1 MPQIVTLPSEAP
13 DKPALGAPCNGCGLC
28 CAAELCP
35 LGRVMFGKS
44 RGPCPALVWQAA
56 ERRHVCGLATKPAA
70 HLRRLPGF
78 LAPLFARLARRWI
91 SAGSGCDSDV
101 TAEIL
106 PANPAVP
113 AENAAPPDTSTR

>member
-1 MPQIVTLPSEAP
+1 MPRIVTLPREAP

-44 RGPCPALVWQAA
+44 RGPCPALVWQTAD
-56 ERRHVCGLATKPAA
+56 RRHVCGLAVEPGA
-70 HLRRLPGF
+70 HLPRLPGF

-101 TAEIL
+101 AAEIL
-106 PANPAVP
+106 PANPAAP
-113 AENAAPPDTSTR
+113 AGFAGPTDSSTH